1 MKIKIFNE
9 NFEFNYFLMFLK
21 FLLNSNENKKEN
33 FKKFINFNNHK
44 MKTCLFILLYFLLYY
59 ENNNYLLFLMNYFY
73 KQNNFDYFYFIFF
86 NIFLI
91 MKLSKK
97 YNEKS
102 YENIYNNLL
111 FFKKF
116 LFEKI
121 NNNDR
126 NKFDIEHFK
135 IISKYIYIC
144 IINNFKIFYENF
156 EDNIQTM
163 NDFFKVYQKL
173 SILIEKINNF
183 LITID
188 SKFYSQ
194 LDYINIVILNNF
206 LLKIFELKNIKYF
219 ILINKN
225 KQIFDI
231 SYKDNILKN
240 FFILFLTKKII
251 INCYGQENINTK
263 LNGSYLC
270 ITEILKIIINIENKK
285 LDAISKSK
293 NISNENYFNILKFLE
308 AELIDIEINEK
319 EMNYI
324 KHNENLYYKI
334 KIIFILNLNILN
346 EYLKFKLLL
355 NSEKYDEKII
365 KIIRYYIFLFEEN
378 ENEKLKKK
386 YEIFY
391 YFFISIYL
399 LYFKLNNNI
408 DLNIYLSKINFE
420 YIYNFYI
427 ECKKKSNIFPYTI
440 NKIII
445 IKIFILLFSKYK
457 YKTKYFKNNILENE
471 FNKDLSM
478 MNTLKINNEK
488 FDFYMQII
496 NIYFLYY
503 NIKDEINKNKDYN
516 NIMINLNKIKK
527 FLNNLILILQT
538 LIKNN
543 SNFSKNDNSNLLYI
557 LSNFFYY
564 IDSNFTENKYNYDI
578 YIIIFNILEI
588 QNIIID
594 IIYFIIVLSKYYIN
608 NCIKF
613 GFCENILKLIKQYN
627 KIPILKYN
635 NKFFLYIIKT
645 LIHITRKWKR
655 KQLFLIF
662 KDSLDFKNLKEFDE
676 FEFKIFNIYFRNKYK
691 LDIKFE
697 NLNEIKEYIINNNIE
712 DYILNKNLNINS
724 ILDIKN
730 SNIKILS
737 NYIKNELLYNKNI
750 NIIQNEFYKFF
761 NISSK
766 NCGGIYFIKCLDLDY
781 KYQIKLI
788 PYIYPDE
795 FNDYFFEN
803 KNSFNNLYKK
813 IKQSYKENQLNYN
826 SFKNLK
832 HIKKIIKT
840 LIYISSFLENNYYII
855 KLIKFYIKYIHNF
868 KLNLNKNFE
877 TGKKFKEKNYISL
890 FRIKFYL
897 FLFIKY
903 KEHYAYNKINLNK
916 NYNETIFKNI
926 CEILEK
932 EENVPKEKF
941 NSSILNK
948 FDYELRNEFFK
959 LQNIL
964 LLDNNNIIK
973 ILKIY
978 FNDNKNLIE
987 YINNK
992 LIKYNLKSENID
1004 NVLNN
1009 FLKPINQEE
1018 LNYINDKNNLFYN
1031 KAKTSKQKI
1040 KKFKNIFENSEI
1052 KNFYFDEEYVKKC
1065 VLKLKYRFLFSSTF
1079 KINLYNDSNSV
1090 FYYIPSTELSK
1101 IPLENLPILFNVPI
1115 LRTNSYKYILNSKI
1129 INNFNLNIKEI
1140 FYLVNPKGDLV
1151 NTEKRAKILFNK
1163 YNIEGIKNVESNK
1176 EFENNLKDKKIFI
1189 YCGHGDA
1196 TKYFSLDYIKWNK
1209 INFLTFLF
1217 GCSSLNVQ
1225 LILDKDTQPFGLPNY
1240 YLYSECPFI
1249 LGFLWNVTSKD
1260 IDDFMINIF
1269 DNLFKQNDINNET
1282 LLIKYIMKYKKSFKR
1297 KFINGCSLVIYAN
1310 QDILLNIKL

>member
-1 MKIKIFNE
+1 M
-9 NFEFNYFLMFLK
+9 
-21 FLLNSNENKKEN
+21 
-33 FKKFINFNNHK
+33 
-44 MKTCLFILLYFLLYY
+44 
-59 ENNNYLLFLMNYFY
+59 
-73 KQNNFDYFYFIFF
+73 
-86 NIFLI
+86 
-91 MKLSKK
+91 
-97 YNEKS
+97 
-102 YENIYNNLL
+102 
-111 FFKKF
+111 
-116 LFEKI
+116 
-121 NNNDR
+121 
-126 NKFDIEHFK
+126 
-135 IISKYIYIC
+135 
-144 IINNFKIFYENF
+144 
-156 EDNIQTM
+156 
-163 NDFFKVYQKL
+163 
-173 SILIEKINNF
+173 
-183 LITID
+183 
-188 SKFYSQ
+188 
-194 LDYINIVILNNF
+194 
-206 LLKIFELKNIKYF
+206 
-219 ILINKN
+219 
-225 KQIFDI
+225 
-231 SYKDNILKN
+231 
-240 FFILFLTKKII
+240 
-251 INCYGQENINTK
+251 
-263 LNGSYLC
+263 
-270 ITEILKIIINIENKK
+270 
-285 LDAISKSK
+285 
-293 NISNENYFNILKFLE
+293 
-308 AELIDIEINEK
+308 
-319 EMNYI
+319 
-324 KHNENLYYKI
+324 
-334 KIIFILNLNILN
+334 
-346 EYLKFKLLL
+346 
-355 NSEKYDEKII
+355 
-365 KIIRYYIFLFEEN
+365 
-378 ENEKLKKK
+378 
-386 YEIFY
+386 
-391 YFFISIYL
+391 
-399 LYFKLNNNI
+399 
-408 DLNIYLSKINFE
+408 
-420 YIYNFYI
+420 
-427 ECKKKSNIFPYTI
+427 
-440 NKIII
+440 
-445 IKIFILLFSKYK
+445 
-457 YKTKYFKNNILENE
+457 
-471 FNKDLSM
+471 
-478 MNTLKINNEK
+478 
-488 FDFYMQII
+488 
-496 NIYFLYY
+496 
-503 NIKDEINKNKDYN
+503 
-516 NIMINLNKIKK
+516 
-527 FLNNLILILQT
+527 
-538 LIKNN
+538 
-543 SNFSKNDNSNLLYI
+543 
-557 LSNFFYY
+557 
-564 IDSNFTENKYNYDI
+564 
-578 YIIIFNILEI
+578 
-588 QNIIID
+588 
-594 IIYFIIVLSKYYIN
+594 
-608 NCIKF
+608 
-613 GFCENILKLIKQYN
+613 
-627 KIPILKYN
+627 
-635 NKFFLYIIKT
+635 
-645 LIHITRKWKR
+645 
-655 KQLFLIF
+655 
-662 KDSLDFKNLKEFDE
+662 
-676 FEFKIFNIYFRNKYK
+676 
-691 LDIKFE
+691 
-697 NLNEIKEYIINNNIE
+697 
-712 DYILNKNLNINS
+712 INS

-803 KNSFNNLYKK
+803 KNSFKNLYKK

-890 FRIKFYL
+890 FRIKIYL

-903 KEHYAYNKINLNK
+903 KEHYAYNKINLSK

-1052 KNFYFDEEYVKKC
+1052 KNFYFDEDYVKKC
-1065 VLKLKYRFLFSSTF
+1065 LLKLKYRFLFSSTF

-1196 TKYFSLDYIKWNK
+1196 TKYFSLDYIKCNK

-1217 GCSSLNVQ
+1217 GCSSLNIQ

-1269 DNLFKQNDINNET
+1269 DNLFNDINNET
-1282 LLIKYIMKYKKSFKR
+1282 FLIKYIMKYKKSFKR